1 MVYHEHWPNAVGL
14 IVEDRVLS
22 STDTTA
28 RAPRNMIT
36 MVTKAL
42 KAIMII
48 TDMASMVTKAPRNII
63 TTDPVITVARALR
76 AKDTAKEREPKNI
89 KATGKGRE
97 VRKPRSI
104 TIMVGTRTKEESTVG
119 ANADITARA
128 PRNIITTDPVITA
141 RVIRAK
147 VTAKGREAK
156 NIKATAKGREAR
168 KPRSITITVGTR
180 TDITKNT
187 TKNRNLATAE
197 AISQDHLDLA
207 TVSLHFNVSY
217 LILLIVDII

>member
-1 MVYHEHWPNAVGL
+1 
-14 IVEDRVLS
+14 
-22 STDTTA
+22 
-28 RAPRNMIT
+28 

-48 TDMASMVTKAPRNII
+48 TDMVSMVTKAPRNII

-89 KATGKGRE
+89 KAMGKGRE
-97 VRKPRSI
+97 ARKPR
-104 TIMVGTRTKEESTVG
+104 TIMVGTRTVEESTVLDP
-119 ANADITARA
+119 DIIA
-128 PRNIITTDPVITA
+128 A

-147 VTAKGREAK
+147 DTAKGREAK

-207 TVSLHFNVSY
+207 AVSLHFNVCY